1 MARRDEARFARF
13 GSNPNSKIEK
23 AESTMPEY
31 QERNKRHSNEAR
43 RENQTSGYQNE
54 PIYLH
59 DLPKAENYN
68 KLQEESDERIFRRI
82 LGKDYKL
89 HRDLDRDE
97 EPSFKPEPRKRKF
110 NTRRSREHDLHI
122 SLLQQE
128 EQETER
134 TYRASGET
142 PDVSSSTLDIESLS
156 PVEKLTKAI
165 EASGKYLGEAV
176 VEELKA
182 VFTPATLAT
191 MIGVFGIYIAAHA
204 TGVGQAA
211 DILML
216 LAGGVFFGLDTI
228 SIFKDIAGFGNAI
241 NATTE
246 EDIEKAGKHL
256 ADLVATISVD
266 LLMTLLTSKVAEKIS
281 KGVDNL
287 SQVDE
292 VHAHSDGANAGRV
305 NDIDNADKTLSA
317 GNEVTPTTANN
328 IEYPEGISYRQDL
341 PKHLQTF
348 DVFTQKNG
356 VGGAH
361 NLDAFNQAVAEK
373 SIRIISKTEH
383 PTVKGIYQIEYEV
396 PKFDKQLR
404 PTGDYKTIKK
414 PKTVYDPAIHSD
426 DKILQL
432 GQEAAAKGLD
442 DAIADRKKQFTQK
455 AGGITFRVYVN
466 LDTKVV
472 TNVHPDF
479 NNGL

>member
-341 PKHLQTF
+341 PKHLRDF
-348 DVFTQKNG
+348 DGIGKNG
-356 VGGAH
+356 IGGTH
-361 NLDAFNQAVAEK
+361 NLDIFNQIVAEK
-373 SIRIISKTEH
+373 SIKIISKTEDS
-383 PTVKGIYQIEYEV
+383 TVKGIYQIKYQV
-396 PKFDKQLR
+396 PKVDKQLR
-404 PTGDYKTIKK
+404 PTGDYKK
-414 PKTVYDPAIHSD
+414 PRNKTVYDPAIHSD

-442 DAIADRKKQFTQK
+442 NAIANNNSQFDSIVN
-455 AGGITFRVYVN
+455 GITFRVYVDLVN
-466 LDTKVV
+466 KVI
-472 TNVHPDF
+472 TNVHPK
-479 NNGL
+479 